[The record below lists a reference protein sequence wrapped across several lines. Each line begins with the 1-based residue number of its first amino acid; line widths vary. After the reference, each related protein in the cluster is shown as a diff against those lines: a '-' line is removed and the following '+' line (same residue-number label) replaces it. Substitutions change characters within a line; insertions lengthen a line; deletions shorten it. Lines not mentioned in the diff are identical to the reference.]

1 MANLRPDYWQAGT
14 LSLHTHAHHLEV
26 TPPVRISGRKGG
38 NLDPVGID
46 GETYKPKPWA
56 PATRLLT
63 GWLSD
68 RSPDGALASTSAL
81 RIARREDNVALLTAA
96 LVAGGGQV
104 TITKRRLELDGLGGT
119 VVAVYTAAGELLDLE
134 IAYDQTVDR
143 DGAALAAWTAEI
155 HYADPWWYAGA
166 TKDHLG

>member
-1 MANLRPDYWQAGT
+1 MANLRTDYWQAGT

-26 TPPVRISGRKGG
+26 TPPVRISGRKGD

-46 GETYKPKPWA
+46 GEAYKAKPWA
-56 PATRLLT
+56 ASTRLLA

-68 RSPDGALASTSAL
+68 RDPDGLLASTAEL
-81 RIARREDNVALLTAA
+81 RIARREENVALLTAA
-96 LVAGGGQV
+96 LVAGGGRV
-104 TITKRRLELDGLGGT
+104 TITKRRLELDGVGGT
-119 VVAVYTAAGELLDLE
+119 TVVVYTAAGELLDLE
-134 IAYDQTVDR
+134 VAYDQRLDR

-166 TKDHLG
+166 SKDHLG